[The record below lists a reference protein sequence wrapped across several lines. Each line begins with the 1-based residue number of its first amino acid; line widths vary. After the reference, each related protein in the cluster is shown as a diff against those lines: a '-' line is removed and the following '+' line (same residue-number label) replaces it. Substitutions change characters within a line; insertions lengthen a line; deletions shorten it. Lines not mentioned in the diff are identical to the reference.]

1 MIVVG
6 QVIQTKRLAQ
16 AGLGV
21 AAQPSGASGK
31 PNKKTK
37 KSIRMAGGQMWEDS
51 SLAEWDQ
58 NDFRPAIS
66 VLLSAL
72 IFPPINF
79 VV

>member
-1 MIVVG
+1 LIVA

-21 AAQPSGASGK
+21 AAQPSGAGGK

-58 NDFRPAIS
+58 NDFRPANG
-66 VLLSAL
+66 VFLSAL
-72 IFPPINF
+72 IARR
-79 VV
+79 